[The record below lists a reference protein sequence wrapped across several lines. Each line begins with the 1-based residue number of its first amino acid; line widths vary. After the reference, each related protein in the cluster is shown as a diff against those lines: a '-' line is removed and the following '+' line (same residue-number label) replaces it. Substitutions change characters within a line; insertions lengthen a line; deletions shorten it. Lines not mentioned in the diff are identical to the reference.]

1 MPKARQQLF
10 TPPRACSGNA
20 LEFWE
25 MLVTTSHR
33 WWDQWTQS
41 CGLKSCFQFKWH
53 WEVHI
58 LISFI
63 KPSELPLWANQGG
76 KWPKQST
83 KNLLTIMSVQNLH
96 CIKNLGQGCCLGM
109 VATFLSRLLACS
121 PDGIRFGSVEFLTK
135 EEANYAIKIM
145 TRFKLYG
152 KPIQI
157 FISKQTKQNKEPNY
171 EWVGQHLH

>member
-1 MPKARQQLF
+1 MPKARQQLL

-20 LEFWE
+20 LSSERCW
-25 MLVTTSHR
+25 LLATASHR

-41 CGLKSCFQFKWH
+41 YGLKSCFQFKWR

-58 LISFI
+58 LVSFI

-83 KNLLTIMSVQNLH
+83 KTLLTIMSVQNLH

-109 VATFLSRLLACS
+109 VAAFYRGSWHVLQMVSGLALLNSWLRKRPTIPLRLWPGLNS
-121 PDGIRFGSVEFLTK
+121 MGSQ
-135 EEANYAIKIM
+135 Y
-145 TRFKLYG
+145 RYSS
-152 KPIQI
+152 Q
-157 FISKQTKQNKEPNY
+157 SKQSKTKNQTMNE
-171 EWVGQHLH
+171 